1 MNRVWEILRS
11 LIGFNTII
19 AIKPY
24 LFLALGGVAGVIGR
38 YALGHW
44 ISGWST
50 TPFPWATLVI
60 NVTGSLAL
68 GFLMR
73 YLTGVASSPEMRL
86 MLTTGFCGGYT
97 TMSTFSYEFV
107 TLMMQRQFGI
117 AFCYMG
123 STVLFAP
130 LACLA
135 GFALAEM
142 AL

>member
-1 MNRVWEILRS
+1 LH
-11 LIGFNTII
+11 IGFNNIV
-19 AIKPY
+19 ALKPY

-44 ISGWST
+44 ISSWST

-60 NVTGSLAL
+60 NVTGSLAI

-73 YLTGVASSPEMRL
+73 YLTGVSSSPEVRL

-97 TMSTFSYEFV
+97 TMSTFSYELV
-107 TLMMQRQFGI
+107 TLLTGKQFGL
-117 AFCYMG
+117 AFLYLS
-123 STVLFAP
+123 STILFAP

>member
-1 MNRVWEILRS
+1 MKYLLLAVGGM
-11 LIGFNTII
+11 IGV
-19 AIKPY
+19 
-24 LFLALGGVAGVIGR
+24 LARYQLGV
-38 YALGHW
+38 W
-44 ISGWST
+44 ISDWNT

-68 GFLMR
+68 GFFMR
-73 YLTGVASSPEMRL
+73 YLTGVSSSPEVRL

-97 TMSTFSYEFV
+97 TMSTFSYELV
-107 TLMMQRQFGI
+107 TLMTGKQFGL
-117 AFCYMG
+117 AFLYLS
-123 STVLFAP
+123 STILFAP